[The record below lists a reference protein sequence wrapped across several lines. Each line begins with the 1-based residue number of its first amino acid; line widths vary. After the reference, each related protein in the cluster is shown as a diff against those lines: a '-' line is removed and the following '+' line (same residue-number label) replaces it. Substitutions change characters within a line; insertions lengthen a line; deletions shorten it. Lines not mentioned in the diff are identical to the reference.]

1 MDEWDAMG
9 HGMKVDRR
17 STDWGIVSLTIGACF
32 LIMAPIMLTFN
43 MLYWVQGVR
52 HQTREEMDIGR
63 VATVVVDGFFLALI
77 VFGIVAAFRSMSLAR
92 TTGHP
97 TALGMGGLLACALD
111 IILWIGLGLHLL
123 AVLNTFA

>member
-17 STDWGIVSLTIGACF
+17 STDWGIVSLLIGACF

-52 HQTREEMDIGR
+52 HQTREELEIGR

-77 VFGIVAAFRSMSLAR
+77 LFGILAAFRSMSLAR
-92 TTGHP
+92 ATGHS
-97 TALGMGGLLACALD
+97 TALGMGGLLICALNV
-111 IILWIGLGLHLL
+111 ILWIGLGFHLL